1 MLFTKN
7 ITKIK
12 HIITVRTA
20 FYIILKK
27 IDALIFF
34 SDSSSC
40 VAKNGNKILRFYFI
54 LYNLSATSC
63 HWPKKFL
70 AYTKYLNN

>member
-20 FYIILKK
+20 FYIILKN

-40 VAKNGNKILRFYFI
+40 VAKNAIK
-54 LYNLSATSC
+54 S
-63 HWPKKFL
+63 
-70 AYTKYLNN
+70 